1 MRNWLSKK
9 VVLKENFGSNH
20 DKQSTYILDDKNQT
34 SWVFGMENVFKYG
47 KKVSLSCHWLK
58 GSERGHK
65 ENQILIVIRIAWVKD
80 RNEFIT

>member
-34 SWVFGMENVFKYG
+34 SWVFDMENVFKYG
-47 KKVSLSCHWLK
+47 KKVSLSCH
-58 GSERGHK
+58 
-65 ENQILIVIRIAWVKD
+65 
-80 RNEFIT
+80 